1 MGGET
6 CEFNYSVVLDASSI
20 LLARETELEGKRVKS
35 SQQLSR
41 ETTHLFKQQL
51 THHLA
56 FVLYV
61 LCTSILCEINVLTPL
76 CLHHYH

>member
-6 CEFNYSVVLDASSI
+6 CEFNYSVVHDASSI

-35 SQQLSR
+35 SQQLSC

-56 FVLYV
+56 CV
-61 LCTSILCEINVLTPL
+61 
-76 CLHHYH
+76 